1 MASNNTKSDIYFA
14 ADEADILVAYLD
26 GRASTWFQS
35 LTTSDYIDKIKR
47 SWQAY
52 HGIYYENSHTI
63 SFSGENGE
71 LVNMPVNHFG
81 NIAQN
86 TLTMVTA
93 TRPSFQARAINTDLK
108 SQIQTNLANGLLD
121 FYMRDKRLEQD
132 LRRAVEYAI
141 VLGTGYI
148 KMEWNATA
156 GKIVDEIEPEFGYE
170 VDPATGQE
178 IALLDENGNHKIVSE
193 GFPVYEG
200 DAEFSTLSP
209 LDVVFDTSKENSK
222 MDWQLCR
229 TFKNKYDLAA
239 KYPEF
244 SDDIKSLQTKS
255 ELYQYRLSLTAY
267 DETVDVPVYEFF
279 HRPTESLPHGRYVL
293 YLSKDIVL
301 IDDIL
306 PYQRL
311 PIFRISYRDIL
322 GTPFGYTNMFDLL
335 PLQEEINSL
344 YSTAV
349 TNNHTFGVQNIVS
362 QRDSGLTMT
371 ELAGGLNHIEVNDLN
386 QAPRSLQLVNT
397 SPETYNLIQM
407 LVRDMEVIS
416 GMNSVARGN
425 PDPKQNL
432 RSGNALALVQA
443 QALQFISGLQQSYI
457 QLIEDVGTNLIL
469 LLQRFATVP
478 RVAEISGISNAT
490 YMKEFTGGD
499 LNAVNRVVVDA
510 GNALAQ
516 TTAGRVEMATQLI
529 QMGMIKA
536 PEEYIS
542 VINTGKL
549 ETMTESQNKQ
559 NILIRAENEALLE
572 NKPVIAM
579 LTDDHNLH
587 LREHQAVLADPTL
600 RFDNELV
607 DRTLAHIQE
616 HINILSNPNVANI
629 LTSQGQT
636 PIAPPQQQQ
645 PAPLPVG
652 NTANVSQASVEG
664 VDQIA
669 DQYSSPQAQ
678 DMSVQSQMGALPQPA
693 QPAQND
699 QGLPQTSQELFNSL
713 TGSKP

>member
-1 MASNNTKSDIYFA
+1 MSSKNTRSDKYFA
-14 ADEADILVAYLD
+14 ADEASTLVSYLD
-26 GRASTWFQS
+26 RRAQDWFLA
-35 LTTSDYIDKIKR
+35 LTNSDYLDKIKR

-71 LVNMPVNHFG
+71 LVNIPVNHFA

-93 TRPSFQARAINTDLK
+93 TRPSFQARSINTDLK

-132 LRRAVEYAI
+132 LKRAVEYAI

-148 KMEWNATA
+148 KMEWNATT
-156 GKIVDEIEPEFGYE
+156 GRIVDEIEPEFETEIDPETGFERE
-170 VDPATGQE
+170 V
-178 IALLDENGNHKIVSE
+178 LDADGMPVIKSE
-193 GFPVYEG
+193 GFPIYEG
-200 DAEFSTLSP
+200 DVEFTSLSP
-209 LDVVFDTSKENSK
+209 LDVVFDSTKETTK

-239 KYPEF
+239 KFPEF
-244 SDDIKSLQTKS
+244 RDQIIMLQTKS
-255 ELYQYRLSLTAY
+255 ELQQHRLGLTPL
-267 DETVDVPVYEFF
+267 DETVDIPVYEFF
-279 HRPTESLPHGRYVL
+279 HKPTEALPRGRYVL
-293 YLSKDIVL
+293 YLSTDIVL
-301 IDDIL
+301 IDDDL
-306 PYQRL
+306 PYQKL

-335 PLQEEINSL
+335 PLQEQINAL

-349 TNNHTFGVQNIVS
+349 TNNHTFGIQNIVS
-362 QRDSGLTMT
+362 QSDSGLTIT
-371 ELAGGLNHIEVNDLN
+371 ELAGGLNHIQVNDLS
-386 QAPRSLQLVNT
+386 QAPRPLQLTST

-407 LVRDMEVIS
+407 LVRDMEAIS
-416 GMNSVARGN
+416 GINAVARGM

-443 QALQFISGLQQSYI
+443 QALQFISPLQQSYI

-469 LLQRFATVP
+469 MLQRFATSP
-478 RVAEISGISNAT
+478 RVAEISGVSNST
-490 YMKEFTGGD
+490 YIKEFTGGD
-499 LNAVNRVVVDA
+499 LNGVNRVVVDA

-549 ETMTESQNKQ
+549 EILTESQNKQ

-572 NKPVIAM
+572 GRPVIAM

-629 LTSQGQT
+629 LITQGQQ
-636 PIAPPQQQQ
+636 PIAPSQQ
-645 PAPLPVG
+645 PQAAPQGQEVNPEAAQGMEQIV
-652 NTANVSQASVEG
+652 ANNQAASVSTTAEG
-664 VDQIA
+664 
-669 DQYSSPQAQ
+669 
-678 DMSVQSQMGALPQPA
+678 LPTPA
-693 QPAQND
+693 TPATND
-699 QGLPQTSQELFNSL
+699 INLPQTPEALWNIN
-713 TGSKP
+713 TGGAS

>member
-1 MASNNTKSDIYFA
+1 MASNNTRSDKYFGA
-14 ADEADILVAYLD
+14 EESDKLVAYLD
-26 GRASTWFQS
+26 KRAQDWFQA

-63 SFSGENGE
+63 SFGGENGE
-71 LVNMPVNHFG
+71 LVNMPVNHYA
-81 NIAQN
+81 NIAQT
-86 TLTMVTA
+86 TLTMVTG

-132 LRRAVEYAI
+132 LKKAVEYAI
-141 VLGTGYI
+141 VLGTGFI
-148 KMEWNATA
+148 KMEWNATS
-156 GKIVDEIEPEFGYE
+156 GKIVDEIEPEFEYE
-170 VDPATGQE
+170 VDQVTGQE
-178 IALLDENGNHKIVSE
+178 IHTLDENGNPKIKSQ
-193 GFPVYEG
+193 GFPIYEG

-209 LDVVFDTSKENSK
+209 LDVVFDTSKETAK

-239 KYPEF
+239 KFPEF
-244 SDDIKSLQTKS
+244 EEDIKKLETKS
-255 ELYQYRLSLTAY
+255 DIQHYRLSLSTW

-279 HRPTESLPHGRYVL
+279 HRPTESVPYGRYVM
-293 YLSKDIVL
+293 YLSKDIIL
-301 IDDIL
+301 IDDAL
-306 PYQRL
+306 PYQKL

-335 PLQEEINSL
+335 PLQEEVNAL

-386 QAPRSLQLVNT
+386 QAPRSLQLTNT
-397 SPETYNLIQM
+397 SPETYNLIQL

-469 LLQRFATVP
+469 MLQRFATVP
-478 RVAEISGISNAT
+478 RVAEISGISNQT

-529 QMGMIKA
+529 QMGMVKS
-536 PEEYIS
+536 PEQYMS
-542 VINTGKL
+542 VINSGKL
-549 ETMTESQNKQ
+549 ESLTESQSKQ

-572 NKPVIAM
+572 GRPVIAM
-579 LTDDHNLH
+579 LTDDHSLH

-600 RFDNELV
+600 RFDNDLV
-607 DRTLAHIQE
+607 DRTLAHMQE
-616 HINILSNPNVANI
+616 HINILSNPEVANF
-629 LTSQGQT
+629 LQTQGQQ
-636 PIAPPQQQQ
+636 PIQPMGMPQPMPGQPAQAPQQAA
-645 PAPLPVG
+645 APSDLMS
-652 NTANVSQASVEG
+652 N
-664 VDQIA
+664 
-669 DQYSSPQAQ
+669 PQAQ
-678 DMSVQSQMGALPQPA
+678 DVSSLNQVAPALPEAA
-693 QPAQND
+693 QPAIND
-699 QGLPQTSQELFNSL
+699 QGLPQTPSQNFANL
-713 TGSKP
+713 TGSKI